1 MKHHERSLA
10 KIIWHA
16 KVRMRRLNSRLIFV
30 GLWLAFA
37 SVCASQVRG
46 AEPRVPGRAQFDSAT
61 FFPLLDTN
69 GDNRLTKEKFQQL
82 VARGGGDGSRRAVF
96 ERIFAQLDADSSGA
110 LSLEE
115 FAGLPRLRG
124 RTERPTTALVTPKP
138 GLPNLYKP
146 VDGPH
151 EVESVADLILHDEKR
166 GNDLQPRV
174 SFPKDADLFPV
185 IVWSHGATGSKDDY
199 QPLIRHWV
207 SYGYVCIQGNHSD
220 SRALA
225 GMSQTGQVADKFH
238 DWANRPK
245 DIVFI
250 LDSLD
255 GIEAKVLGLKGK
267 LDKKTV
273 GVGGHS
279 FGAHTAQLLA
289 GTTTVDLGGGRT
301 SHADPRPKAFVLV
314 SPQGKGQQ
322 LDGKSWEEV
331 TRPFISITGSNDW
344 GRNADPVDWRLDP
357 FHLASSTDKY
367 LLYIEGAHHDF
378 GGIGGGV
385 AYRNAGPA
393 NPNHLAYVL
402 SATTAFWDT
411 YLKDNR
417 EARSY
422 LSSDVVSRMSQ
433 GEAEATRVAD

>member
-1 MKHHERSLA
+1 
-10 KIIWHA
+10 
-16 KVRMRRLNSRLIFV
+16 MRRLHLRLIFA

-46 AEPRVPGRAQFDSAT
+46 AEPAVPGRAQFDSARL
-61 FFPLLDTN
+61 FPLLDTN
-69 GDNRLTKEKFQQL
+69 GDNRLTKEEFQQL
-82 VARGGGDGSRRAVF
+82 AARGGDNGSRREVF
-96 ERIFAQLDADSSGA
+96 ERIFARLDADSSGA
-110 LSLEE
+110 LSPDE
-115 FAGLPRLRG
+115 FARLSRLRG
-124 RTERPTTALVTPKP
+124 RTEPPIPAPVTSKA
-138 GLPNLYKP
+138 GLPNLYKSA
-146 VDGPH
+146 DGPH
-151 EVESVADLILHDEKR
+151 EVESVADLVLRDEKR
-166 GNDLQPRV
+166 GKDLQLRV
-174 SFPKDADLFPV
+174 SFPKDADVFPV

-199 QPLIRHWV
+199 QPLVQHWV
-207 SYGYVCIQGNHSD
+207 SYGYVCIQANHSD

-225 GMSQTGQVADKFH
+225 GMSQTGQVANKFQ

-255 GIEAKVLGLKGK
+255 GIEAKVPGLEGK
-267 LDKKTV
+267 LDKKTI

-279 FGAHTAQLLA
+279 FGAHSGQLVA
-289 GTTTVDLGGGRT
+289 GTTTVDFGGVRT
-301 SHADPRPKAFVLV
+301 SHADPRPKAFVLI
-314 SPQGKGQQ
+314 SPQGKGPQ
-322 LDGKSWEEV
+322 LDDRSWEGL

-357 FHLASSTDKY
+357 FRLAASRDKY

-402 SATTAFWDT
+402 SATTAFWNA
-411 YLKDNR
+411 YLNDDR

-422 LSSDVVSRMSQ
+422 LSTDVVSRVSQ
-433 GEAEATRVAD
+433 GEAKVTRVAD